1 VALFSVAT
9 HANFTTG
16 PGTVINVANLGVGRA
31 AMRAQKGAEGRPINV
46 RPKFLIIPVALETLA
61 EQYTSADFVSAKSSD
76 INVFREGRPSALVV
90 VPEPRLDAVSALSWY
105 LAADNAQIDT
115 VEYAFLEGQ
124 EGVYLESR
132 QGFDIDGIELKA
144 RVDVAAKA
152 LDYRGLYKNAGA

>member
-1 VALFSVAT
+1 
-9 HANFTTG
+9 
-16 PGTVINVANLGVGRA
+16 
-31 AMRAQKGAEGRPINV
+31 
-46 RPKFLIIPVALETLA
+46 
-61 EQYTSADFVSAKSSD
+61 
-76 INVFREGRPSALVV
+76 
-90 VPEPRLDAVSALSWY
+90 VSALSWY